1 MLSGQL
7 TGSPFVLLFS
17 VLSLSGLWFLN
28 YVELFFFQYK
38 NLEKP
43 YSTNCSMKTLNTY
56 STYTSEGCADECEAE
71 GIVKLCGC
79 RPVGYKGT
87 FLSFLRLFSINAI
100 VIPAASTRICRI
112 QINWVR
118 PIQLRFMRC
127 PSLRYYSVFC
137 SMKINA
143 HTLRIMYQCIWFDT
157 AEIRRLNRCLTF
169 VA

>member
-1 MLSGQL
+1 MGGL
-7 TGSPFVLLFS
+7 TGKPGTRAKTNGEATGMTRLRRDCRGSLPISPAATPLVLAR
-17 VLSLSGLWFLN
+17 LSRPPKPPATQAISGLWFLN

-43 YSTNCSMKTLNTY
+43 YSTNCTMKTLNTY

-112 QINWVR
+112 QIN
-118 PIQLRFMRC
+118 
-127 PSLRYYSVFC
+127 
-137 SMKINA
+137 
-143 HTLRIMYQCIWFDT
+143 
-157 AEIRRLNRCLTF
+157 
-169 VA
+169 

>member
-1 MLSGQL
+1 MNGADILVLVESSQRVVFIPIQIKIQSSSPVPAAFAEMFIRMLSGQL

-17 VLSLSGLWFLN
+17 VLSGLWFLN
-28 YVELFFFQYK
+28 YVKLFFFQYK

-56 STYTSEGCADECEAE
+56 STYTSEGCADECETE

-100 VIPAASTRICRI
+100 VIAAASTRICRI
-112 QINWVR
+112 QMN
-118 PIQLRFMRC
+118 
-127 PSLRYYSVFC
+127 
-137 SMKINA
+137 
-143 HTLRIMYQCIWFDT
+143 
-157 AEIRRLNRCLTF
+157 
-169 VA
+169 